1 MKTFFFFNIEEDE
14 FYSKTS
20 VSDKREYEYIW
31 ILFKNTIYV
40 NIAKRNTLKI
50 VSLSPRSE
58 TKKKNILLNKMN
70 QTQFLIKSTFKNRL
84 LKILQINTHPLTLCP
99 GTWCDDSCAQLPS
112 FIRWQAAV
120 ARPRAPAV
128 EPVCRYFTGE
138 K

>member
-50 VSLSPRSE
+50 VSLSPRPE
-58 TKKKNILLNKMN
+58 NNKKK
-70 QTQFLIKSTFKNRL
+70 
-84 LKILQINTHPLTLCP
+84 
-99 GTWCDDSCAQLPS
+99 
-112 FIRWQAAV
+112 
-120 ARPRAPAV
+120 
-128 EPVCRYFTGE
+128 E